1 MVYDLVIVGG
11 GPSGLSAAINGASEG
26 LSVLVLDTGPVLGGQ
41 ARESSAIENFPG
53 FADGITGEALT
64 SAMVRQAMRFG
75 CATAVPAQA
84 VRLGVQNDDPRDMP
98 VYRIDDDHGT
108 FYLARTVL
116 LANGL
121 SYRRH
126 PASGLGQFMGRG
138 CWYGMSPGGRPT
150 EKCEVAVVGGAN
162 SAGQAVLHL
171 AKNRKAHI
179 RLLVRRKL
187 ADQMSQYLIDRIRA
201 TPNIEVCENCELLE
215 TEGAGRLEAVQVRT
229 DDVVARLPMDYLFI
243 YIGAVPRTWWLAGS
257 GIELDP
263 KGFIVTD
270 NGLAPDKFGH
280 QMALPYETSLPGVF
294 AAGDIRSGSVKR
306 IASAV
311 GEGAQALQMIHRRLG
326 E

>member
-1 MVYDLVIVGG
+1 MVYDLLIVGG

-26 LSVLVLDTGPVLGGQ
+26 LSVLVLDAATTLGGQ

-53 FADGITGEALT
+53 FPEGITGEALT
-64 SAMVRQAMRFG
+64 SAMVRQAMKFG

-84 VRLGVQNDDPRDMP
+84 VRLEQVAREYEPGKGIP
-98 VYRIDDDHGT
+98 VYQIWDDHGQV
-108 FYLARTVL
+108 YAGRCVL
-116 LANGL
+116 LSNGL

-138 CWYGMSPGGRPT
+138 CWYGMAPSGRPT

-171 AKNRKAHI
+171 AKNKRAMV
-179 RLLVRRKL
+179 RLLVRKRL
-187 ADQMSQYLIDRIRA
+187 ADQMSAYLIERILQ
-201 TPNIEVCENCELLE
+201 TPNIEVCENCELVE
-215 TEGAGRLEAVQVRT
+215 TGGIGRLQQVRVRQNDAEQT
-229 DDVVARLPMDYLFI
+229 LPMDYLFI
-243 YIGAVPRTWWLAGS
+243 YIGAVPRTWWLGGS
-257 GIELDP
+257 GIELDE
-263 KGFIVTD
+263 KGFIRTD
-270 NGLAPDKFGH
+270 FSVSEFDL
-280 QMALPYETSLPGVF
+280 LPYETSLPGVF